1 MKLLILFTTALIAL
15 SFSLEKERTE
25 SVEPVVQ
32 RATQAVGEDRRDH
45 PISTLV
51 YVDET
56 IPKPVR
62 SVNIYSVTTTT
73 TTTLPVEPYKSNS
86 PDWICPEYHDL
97 AIEMGWPEDELSK
110 LSYVMYRESRCRP
123 DQHNPD
129 DPMGGSNGLVQINQF
144 WCKPTRYWPD
154 GWLQSHGVLVSCDD
168 LYIAGVNLKAALAI
182 WENSGWSPWNV

>member
-32 RATQAVGEDRRDH
+32 RTTQTVGESRMDH

-56 IPKPVR
+56 VPEPVR

-144 WCKPTRYWPD
+144 WCKPTRYWPN

>member
-32 RATQAVGEDRRDH
+32 RATQTVGESRMDH

-56 IPKPVR
+56 VPEPVR

-73 TTTLPVEPYKSNS
+73 TTSLPVEPYKSNS

-144 WCKPTRYWPD
+144 WCKPTQFWPN

>member
-32 RATQAVGEDRRDH
+32 RATQTVGESRMDH

-56 IPKPVR
+56 VPEPVR

-73 TTTLPVEPYKSNS
+73 TTTLPVEPYKPNS

-144 WCKPTRYWPD
+144 WCKPTRYWPN